1 MTTSEQKNPGADNPS
16 TLSAYEEKVDD
27 NYILF
32 IRQQRKLLQVTEFKI
47 VQKGQAALNAVVAN
61 CIVLVYSLQT

>member
-16 TLSAYEEKVDD
+16 TLPVYEEKLDD

-32 IRQQRKLLQVTEFKI
+32 IRQ
-47 VQKGQAALNAVVAN
+47 
-61 CIVLVYSLQT
+61 